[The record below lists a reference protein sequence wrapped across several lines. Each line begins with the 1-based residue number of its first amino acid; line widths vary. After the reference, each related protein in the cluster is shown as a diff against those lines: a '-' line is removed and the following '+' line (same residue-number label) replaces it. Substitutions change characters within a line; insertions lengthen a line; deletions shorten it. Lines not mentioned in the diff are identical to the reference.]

1 MGKSPRAQASRVA
14 VSSKKTLVKPCFK
27 PALYSVDVPPYST
40 LRIFL
45 NTKPETLNAKP
56 ETLKCTL
63 FAPSETGR
71 LKRGPQKTKNDIL
84 NPEPFTP

>member
-40 LRIFL
+40 RIFL

-71 LKRGPQKTKNDIL
+71 LKKRSPKNQKRHPK
-84 NPEPFTP
+84 P